1 MTIMKTIKSTALS
14 FVCLLLAAVGGDA
27 YANSYGKRTEPLD
40 GFSWASA
47 KWISA
52 KHAPVMDE
60 VVNDTKNC
68 LAADGASW
76 FVSEIRND
84 KPVKSAVWMCSSLG
98 IFDIFVNGKL
108 IGDEVLRP
116 GFTHPKK
123 TRVSFTYDV
132 TDAFNKAAG
141 AVNQLSAQV
150 TFGWWGDKVVSPR
163 NVRGML
169 GRKCAFRAVLEVTYE
184 DGSVRQ
190 FGTDTETWKAGIAGP
205 VTHAGIFDG
214 EEYDARIKP
223 GYMTPEKLSTP
234 EINKEFAGVIYPSEG
249 AEVYHRRDIVLSPVK
264 SYVWKGVEGAADGQ
278 YGKVIIKKEYSD
290 GDVINLNPGE
300 TLVVDFGQNASAV
313 PEFQFK
319 ASSGTVLTCLPS
331 EILND
336 GNGAKSRGMDG
347 PEGSVHRESLRIPGD
362 IAMRLDYTFGPSKSY
377 VTYCP
382 RATFFGYRYISVTA
396 TGKVSI
402 KSVRSV
408 PVTSIAAEHEIGRIV
423 TGNKDVNQ
431 LISNSRWGMMSNYLS
446 VPTDCPQRNER
457 VGWSGDTQVF
467 AETGTFFAN
476 TNDFLCKWMKDMRD
490 TQTSRGGFPGVAPL
504 AQYGSN
510 MTMRVGWS
518 DAGIIVP
525 WTVWKQFGDRKIVD
539 QNWAAMEKY
548 MNHVYETYYDHGVL
562 MRENFNYQW
571 ADHLSFEALETHDKS
586 NWLKN
591 MKNKRTPCLEM
602 LEWWNYLGA
611 SYWAM
616 DAQMMVDMARA
627 TGRDPKKFET
637 MLAHARDY
645 LQMRFLKSDGS
656 FVVPQMNTM
665 QAPALYAL
673 RNNLLTGAAKEN
685 MISRLR
691 DNFASHGNRLQTGFL
706 GTSILMTTLAE
717 NGMNDVAYELLFQR
731 ECPSWLYS
739 IDNGATTIWERW
751 DSYTKERGLGPKI
764 MNSFNHYA
772 YGCVCEWIWENVAG
786 IKADPAKP
794 GFKHIILA
802 PVPDKRLGF
811 CDAEYESAAG
821 LIKSSWKYEGNE
833 WIWKFTIPEGS
844 TASVTL
850 PGRYEAEEYESGS
863 YEVRL

>member
-1 MTIMKTIKSTALS
+1 MNKIKSIALS
-14 FVCLLLAAVGGDA
+14 FICILAVNTSADA
-27 YANSYGKRTEPLD
+27 AGKPVKALD
-40 GFSWASA
+40 AFSWSA
-47 KWISA
+47 AEWISA
-52 KHAPVMDE
+52 ANAPVMDL
-60 VVNDTKNC
+60 VVNDTQNC
-68 LAADGASW
+68 LAAEGASW
-76 FVSEIRND
+76 FLSEVKND
-84 KPVKSAVWMCSSLG
+84 KKVRSAVWMCTSLG
-98 IFDIFVNGKL
+98 IFDIFVNGNR
-108 IGDEVLRP
+108 IGEEILKP
-116 GFTHPKK
+116 GFTHAKK
-123 TRVSFTYDV
+123 TRYSFTYDV
-132 TDAFNKAAG
+132 TDVFKIDAG
-141 AVNQLSAQV
+141 AVNVLSAQV
-150 TFGWWGDKVVSPR
+150 TPGWWGDKVVSPR
-163 NVRGML
+163 NVKGML
-169 GRKCAFRAVLEVTYE
+169 GRKCAFRAVLELTYE
-184 DGSVRQ
+184 DGTVRQ
-190 FGTDTETWKAGIAGP
+190 FGTDTQTWKAGIAGP
-205 VTHAGIFDG
+205 VIRAGIFDG
-214 EEYDARIKP
+214 EIYDARIKP
-223 GYMTPEKLSTP
+223 GYMTPEKLFKP
-234 EINKEFAGVIYPSEG
+234 EINEEFKGVVYPTAG
-249 AEVYHRRDIVLSPVK
+249 AEVYMRRDIALSPVQA
-264 SYVWKGVEGAADGQ
+264 YIWKGVEGASGDA
-278 YGKVIIKKEYSD
+278 YGKVIIRKEFKE
-290 GDVINLNPGE
+290 GEAMTLKAGE
-300 TLVVDFGQNASAV
+300 TLVVDFGQNSSAV
-313 PEFQFK
+313 PEFVFK
-319 ASSGTVLTCLPS
+319 AAEGTVLTCLPG

-336 GNGAKSRGMDG
+336 GNGARSRGCDG
-347 PEGSVHRESLRIPGD
+347 PEGSVHRENLRIPGD
-362 IAMRLDYTFGPSKSY
+362 IAFLVRYTFGKDKNF

-382 RATFFGYRYISVTA
+382 RYTFFGYRYISVTA
-396 TGKVSI
+396 TDNVTI
-402 KSVRSV
+402 RSV
-408 PVTSIAAEHEIGRIV
+408 SSIPVTSIAQDHEIGRIK
-423 TGNKDVNQ
+423 TGNKDINR

-476 TNDFLCKWMKDMRD
+476 TNDFLRKWMRDMRD
-490 TQTSRGGFPGVAPL
+490 TQTLKGGFPGVAPL

-518 DAGIIVP
+518 DAGVIVP
-525 WTVWKQFGDRKIVD
+525 WIVWKQFGDRKIVD
-539 QNWAAMEKY
+539 ENWAAMEKY
-548 MNHVYETYYDHGVL
+548 MKHVFETYYDHGVL

-627 TGRDPKKFET
+627 TGRDAKKYET

-645 LQMRFLKSDGS
+645 LQMRFLKADGS
-656 FVVPQMNTM
+656 FVVPQMNDM

-673 RNNLLTGAAKEN
+673 RNNLLTGIAKEN
-685 MISRLR
+685 MITRLR
-691 DNFASHGNRLQTGFL
+691 ENFESHGNRLQTGFL

-739 IDNGATTIWERW
+739 VDNGATTIWERW

-821 LIKSSWKYEGNE
+821 LIKSSWKYEGNK
-833 WIWKFTIPEGS
+833 WIWNFTIPEGA

-850 PGRYEAEEYESGS
+850 PGDYESKKYESGS
-863 YEVRL
+863 YEVKLTL

>member
-1 MTIMKTIKSTALS
+1 MNKIKSIALS
-14 FVCLLLAAVGGDA
+14 FICILAVNTSADA
-27 YANSYGKRTEPLD
+27 AGKPVKALD
-40 GFSWASA
+40 AFSWSA
-47 KWISA
+47 AEWISA
-52 KHAPVMDE
+52 ANAPVMDL
-60 VVNDTKNC
+60 VVNDTQNC
-68 LAADGASW
+68 LAAEGASW
-76 FVSEIRND
+76 FLSEVKND
-84 KPVKSAVWMCSSLG
+84 KKVRSAVWMCTSLG
-98 IFDIFVNGKL
+98 IFDIFVNGNR
-108 IGDEVLRP
+108 IGEEILKP
-116 GFTHPKK
+116 GFTHAKK
-123 TRVSFTYDV
+123 TRYSFTYDV
-132 TDAFNKAAG
+132 TEVFKKDAG
-141 AVNQLSAQV
+141 AVNVLSAQV
-150 TFGWWGDKVVSPR
+150 TPGWWGDKVVSPR
-163 NVRGML
+163 NVKGML
-169 GRKCAFRAVLEVTYE
+169 GRKCAFRAVLELTYE
-184 DGSVRQ
+184 DGTVRQ
-190 FGTDTETWKAGIAGP
+190 FGTDTQTWKAGIAGP
-205 VTHAGIFDG
+205 VIRAGIFDG
-214 EEYDARIKP
+214 EIYDARIKP
-223 GYMTPEKLSTP
+223 GYMTPEKLFKP
-234 EINKEFAGVIYPSEG
+234 EINEEFKGVVYPTAG
-249 AEVYHRRDIVLSPVK
+249 AEVYMRRDIALSPVQA
-264 SYVWKGVEGAADGQ
+264 YIWKGVEGASGDA
-278 YGKVIIKKEYSD
+278 YGKVIIRKEFKE
-290 GDVINLNPGE
+290 GEAMTLKAGE
-300 TLVVDFGQNASAV
+300 TLVVDFGQNSSAV
-313 PEFQFK
+313 PEFVFK
-319 ASSGTVLTCLPS
+319 AAEGTVLTCLPG

-336 GNGAKSRGMDG
+336 GNGARSRGCDG
-347 PEGSVHRESLRIPGD
+347 PEGSVHRENLRIPGD
-362 IAMRLDYTFGPSKSY
+362 IAFLVRYTFGKDKNF

-382 RATFFGYRYISVTA
+382 RYTFFGYRYISVTA
-396 TGKVSI
+396 TDNVTI
-402 KSVRSV
+402 RSV
-408 PVTSIAAEHEIGRIV
+408 SSIPVTSIAQDHEIGRIK
-423 TGNKDVNQ
+423 TGNKDINR

-476 TNDFLCKWMKDMRD
+476 TNDFLRKWMRDMRD
-490 TQTSRGGFPGVAPL
+490 TQTLKGGFPGVAPL

-518 DAGIIVP
+518 DAGVIVP
-525 WTVWKQFGDRKIVD
+525 WIVWKQFGDRKIVD
-539 QNWAAMEKY
+539 ENWAAMEKY
-548 MNHVYETYYDHGVL
+548 MKHVFETYYDHGVL

-627 TGRDPKKFET
+627 TGRDAKKYET

-645 LQMRFLKSDGS
+645 LQMRFLKADGS
-656 FVVPQMNTM
+656 FVVPQMNDM

-673 RNNLLTGAAKEN
+673 RNNLLTGIAKEN
-685 MISRLR
+685 MITRLR
-691 DNFASHGNRLQTGFL
+691 ENFESHGNRLQTGFL

-739 IDNGATTIWERW
+739 VDNGATTIWERW

-821 LIKSSWKYEGNE
+821 LIKSSWKYEGNK
-833 WIWKFTIPEGS
+833 WIWNFTIPEGA

-850 PGRYEAEEYESGS
+850 PGDYESKKYESGS
-863 YEVRL
+863 YEVKLTL

>member
-1 MTIMKTIKSTALS
+1 MNKIKSIALS
-14 FVCLLLAAVGGDA
+14 FICILAVNTSAAAAGKPVKALDA
-27 YANSYGKRTEPLD
+27 
-40 GFSWASA
+40 FSWSA
-47 KWISA
+47 AEWISA
-52 KHAPVMDE
+52 ANAPVMDL
-60 VVNDTKNC
+60 VVNDTQNC
-68 LAADGASW
+68 LAAEGASW
-76 FVSEIRND
+76 FLSEVKND
-84 KPVKSAVWMCSSLG
+84 KKVRSAVWMCTSLG
-98 IFDIFVNGKL
+98 IFDIFVNGNR
-108 IGDEVLRP
+108 IGEEILKP
-116 GFTHPKK
+116 GFTHAKK
-123 TRVSFTYDV
+123 TRYSFTYDV
-132 TDAFNKAAG
+132 TDVFKKDAG
-141 AVNQLSAQV
+141 AVNVLSAQV
-150 TFGWWGDKVVSPR
+150 TPGWWGDKVVSPR
-163 NVRGML
+163 NVKGML
-169 GRKCAFRAVLEVTYE
+169 GRKCAFRAVLELTYE
-184 DGSVRQ
+184 DGTVRQ
-190 FGTDTETWKAGIAGP
+190 FGTDTQTWKAGIAGP
-205 VTHAGIFDG
+205 VIRAGIFDG
-214 EEYDARIKP
+214 EIYDARIKP
-223 GYMTPEKLSTP
+223 GYMTPEKLFKP
-234 EINKEFAGVIYPSEG
+234 EINEEFKGVVYPTAG
-249 AEVYHRRDIVLSPVK
+249 AEVYMRRDIALSPVQA
-264 SYVWKGVEGAADGQ
+264 YIWKGVEGASGDA
-278 YGKVIIKKEYSD
+278 YGKVIIRKEFKE
-290 GDVINLNPGE
+290 GEAMTLKAGE
-300 TLVVDFGQNASAV
+300 TLVVDFGQNSSAV
-313 PEFQFK
+313 PEFVFK
-319 ASSGTVLTCLPS
+319 AAEGTVLTCLPG

-336 GNGAKSRGMDG
+336 GNGSHSRGCDG
-347 PEGSVHRESLRIPGD
+347 PEGSVHRENLRIPGD
-362 IAMRLDYTFGPSKSY
+362 IAFLVRYTFGKDKNF

-382 RATFFGYRYISVTA
+382 RYTFFGYRYISVTA
-396 TGKVSI
+396 TDNVTI
-402 KSVRSV
+402 RSV
-408 PVTSIAAEHEIGRIV
+408 SSIPVTSIAQDHEIGRIK
-423 TGNKDVNQ
+423 TGNKDINR

-476 TNDFLCKWMKDMRD
+476 TNDFLRKWMRDMRD
-490 TQTSRGGFPGVAPL
+490 TQTLKGGFPGVAPL

-518 DAGIIVP
+518 DAGVIVP
-525 WTVWKQFGDRKIVD
+525 WTVWKQFGDRKVVD
-539 QNWAAMEKY
+539 ENWAAMEKY
-548 MNHVYETYYDHGVL
+548 MKHVFETYYDHGVL

-627 TGRDPKKFET
+627 TGRDAKKYET

-656 FVVPQMNTM
+656 FVVPQMNDM

-673 RNNLLTGAAKEN
+673 RNNLLTGIAKEN
-685 MISRLR
+685 MITRLR
-691 DNFASHGNRLQTGFL
+691 ENFESHGNRLQTGFL

-739 IDNGATTIWERW
+739 VDNGATTIWERW

-811 CDAEYESAAG
+811 CEAEYESAAG
-821 LIKSSWKYEGNE
+821 LIKSSWKYEGNT
-833 WIWKFTIPEGS
+833 WIWNFTIPEGA

-850 PGRYEAEEYESGS
+850 PGDYESKKYESGS
-863 YEVRL
+863 YEVKLTL

>member
-1 MTIMKTIKSTALS
+1 MNKIKSIALS
-14 FVCLLLAAVGGDA
+14 FICILAVNTSADA
-27 YANSYGKRTEPLD
+27 AGKPVKALD
-40 GFSWASA
+40 AFSWSA
-47 KWISA
+47 AEWISA
-52 KHAPVMDE
+52 ANAPVMDL
-60 VVNDTKNC
+60 VVNDTQNC
-68 LAADGASW
+68 LAAEGASW
-76 FVSEIRND
+76 FLSEVKND
-84 KPVKSAVWMCSSLG
+84 KKVRSAVWMCTSLG
-98 IFDIFVNGKL
+98 IFDIFVNGNR
-108 IGDEVLRP
+108 IGEEILKP
-116 GFTHPKK
+116 GFTHAKK
-123 TRVSFTYDV
+123 TRYSFTYDV
-132 TDAFNKAAG
+132 TDVFKIDAG
-141 AVNQLSAQV
+141 AVNVLSAQV
-150 TFGWWGDKVVSPR
+150 TPGWWGDKVVSPR
-163 NVRGML
+163 NVKGML
-169 GRKCAFRAVLEVTYE
+169 GRKCAFRAVLELTYE
-184 DGSVRQ
+184 DGTVRQ
-190 FGTDTETWKAGIAGP
+190 FGTDTQTWKAGIAGP
-205 VTHAGIFDG
+205 VIRAGIFDG
-214 EEYDARIKP
+214 EIYDARIKP
-223 GYMTPEKLSTP
+223 GYMTPEKLFKP
-234 EINKEFAGVIYPSEG
+234 EINEEFKGVVYPTAG
-249 AEVYHRRDIVLSPVK
+249 AEVYMRRDIALSPVQA
-264 SYVWKGVEGAADGQ
+264 YIWKGVEGASGDA
-278 YGKVIIKKEYSD
+278 YGKVIIRKEFKE
-290 GDVINLNPGE
+290 GEAMTLKAGE
-300 TLVVDFGQNASAV
+300 TLVVDFGQNSSAV
-313 PEFQFK
+313 PEFVFK
-319 ASSGTVLTCLPS
+319 AAEGTVLTCLPG

-336 GNGAKSRGMDG
+336 GNGARSRGCDG
-347 PEGSVHRESLRIPGD
+347 PEGSVHRENLRIPGD
-362 IAMRLDYTFGPSKSY
+362 IAFLVRYTFGKDKNF

-382 RATFFGYRYISVTA
+382 RYTFFGYRYISVTA
-396 TGKVSI
+396 TDNVTI
-402 KSVRSV
+402 RSV
-408 PVTSIAAEHEIGRIV
+408 SSIPVTSIAQDHEIGRIK
-423 TGNKDVNQ
+423 TGNKDINR

-476 TNDFLCKWMKDMRD
+476 TNDFLRKWMRDMRD
-490 TQTSRGGFPGVAPL
+490 TQTLKGGFPGVAPL

-518 DAGIIVP
+518 DAGVIVP
-525 WTVWKQFGDRKIVD
+525 WIVWKQFGDRKIVD
-539 QNWAAMEKY
+539 ENWAAMEKY
-548 MNHVYETYYDHGVL
+548 MKHVFETYYDHGVL

-627 TGRDPKKFET
+627 TGRDAKKYET

-645 LQMRFLKSDGS
+645 LQMRFLKADGS
-656 FVVPQMNTM
+656 FVVPQMNDM

-673 RNNLLTGAAKEN
+673 RNNLLTGIAKEN
-685 MISRLR
+685 MITRLR
-691 DNFASHGNRLQTGFL
+691 ENFESHGNRLQTGFL

-739 IDNGATTIWERW
+739 VDNGATTIWERW

-821 LIKSSWKYEGNE
+821 LIKSSWKYEGNT
-833 WIWKFTIPEGS
+833 WIWNFTIPEGA

-850 PGRYEAEEYESGS
+850 PGDYESKKYESGS
-863 YEVRL
+863 YEVKLTL

>member
-1 MTIMKTIKSTALS
+1 MNKIKSIALS
-14 FVCLLLAAVGGDA
+14 FICILAVNTSADA
-27 YANSYGKRTEPLD
+27 AGKPVKALD
-40 GFSWASA
+40 AFSWSA
-47 KWISA
+47 AEWISA
-52 KHAPVMDE
+52 ANAPVMDM
-60 VVNDTKNC
+60 VVNDTQNC
-68 LAADGASW
+68 LAAEGASW
-76 FVSEIRND
+76 FLSEVKND
-84 KPVKSAVWMCSSLG
+84 IKVRSAVWMCTSLG
-98 IFDIFVNGKL
+98 IFDIFVNGNR
-108 IGDEVLRP
+108 IGEEILKP
-116 GFTHPKK
+116 GFTHAKK
-123 TRVSFTYDV
+123 TRYSFTYDV
-132 TDAFNKAAG
+132 TEVFKKDAG
-141 AVNQLSAQV
+141 AVNVLSAQV
-150 TFGWWGDKVVSPR
+150 TPGWWGDKVVSPR
-163 NVRGML
+163 NVKGML
-169 GRKCAFRAVLEVTYE
+169 GRKCAFRAVLELVYE
-184 DGSVRQ
+184 DGTVRQ
-190 FGTDTETWKAGIAGP
+190 FGTDTQTWKAGIAGP
-205 VTHAGIFDG
+205 VIRAGIFDG
-214 EEYDARIKP
+214 EIYDARIKP
-223 GYMTPEKLSTP
+223 GYMTPERLFTP
-234 EINKEFAGVIYPSEG
+234 EINEEFKGVVYPTAG
-249 AEVYHRRDIVLSPVK
+249 AEVYMRRDIALSPVQA
-264 SYVWKGVEGAADGQ
+264 YIWKGVEGASGDA
-278 YGKVIIKKEYSD
+278 YGKVIIRKEFKE
-290 GDVINLNPGE
+290 GEAMTLKAGE
-300 TLVVDFGQNASAV
+300 TLVVDFGQNSSAV
-313 PEFQFK
+313 PEFVFK
-319 ASSGTVLTCLPS
+319 AAEGTVLTCLPG

-336 GNGAKSRGMDG
+336 GNGARSRGCDG
-347 PEGSVHRESLRIPGD
+347 PEGSVHRENLRIPGD
-362 IAMRLDYTFGPSKSY
+362 IAFLVRYTFGKDKNF

-382 RATFFGYRYISVTA
+382 RYTFFGYRYISVTA
-396 TGKVSI
+396 TDNVTI
-402 KSVRSV
+402 RSV
-408 PVTSIAAEHEIGRIV
+408 SSIPVTSIAQDHEIGRIK
-423 TGNKDVNQ
+423 TGNKDINR

-476 TNDFLCKWMKDMRD
+476 TNDFLRKWMRDMRD
-490 TQTSRGGFPGVAPL
+490 TQTLKGGFPGVAPL

-518 DAGIIVP
+518 DAGVIVP

-539 QNWAAMEKY
+539 ENWAAMEKY
-548 MNHVYETYYDHGVL
+548 MKHVFETYYDHGVL

-627 TGRDPKKFET
+627 TGRDAKKYET

-645 LQMRFLKSDGS
+645 LQMRFLKADGS
-656 FVVPQMNTM
+656 FVVPQMNDM

-673 RNNLLTGAAKEN
+673 RNNLLSGIAKEN
-685 MISRLR
+685 MITRLR
-691 DNFASHGNRLQTGFL
+691 ENFESRGNRLQTGFL

-739 IDNGATTIWERW
+739 VDNGATTIWERW

-850 PGRYEAEEYESGS
+850 PGRYEAEEYGSGS

>member
-1 MTIMKTIKSTALS
+1 MNKIKSIALS
-14 FVCLLLAAVGGDA
+14 FICILAVNTSADA
-27 YANSYGKRTEPLD
+27 AGKPVKALD
-40 GFSWASA
+40 AFSWSA
-47 KWISA
+47 AEWISA
-52 KHAPVMDE
+52 ANAPVMDL
-60 VVNDTKNC
+60 VVNDTQNC
-68 LAADGASW
+68 LAAEGASW
-76 FVSEIRND
+76 FLSEVKND
-84 KPVKSAVWMCSSLG
+84 KKVRSAVWMCTSLG
-98 IFDIFVNGKL
+98 IFDIFVNGNR
-108 IGDEVLRP
+108 IGEEILKP
-116 GFTHPKK
+116 GFTHAKK
-123 TRVSFTYDV
+123 TRYSFTYDV
-132 TDAFNKAAG
+132 TDVFKKDAG
-141 AVNQLSAQV
+141 AVNVLSAQV
-150 TFGWWGDKVVSPR
+150 TPGWWGDKVVSPR
-163 NVRGML
+163 NVKGML
-169 GRKCAFRAVLEVTYE
+169 GRKCAFRAVLELTYE
-184 DGSVRQ
+184 DGTVRQ
-190 FGTDTETWKAGIAGP
+190 FGTDTQTWKAGIAGP
-205 VTHAGIFDG
+205 VIRAGIFDG
-214 EEYDARIKP
+214 EIYDARIKP
-223 GYMTPEKLSTP
+223 GYMTPEKLFKP
-234 EINKEFAGVIYPSEG
+234 EINEEFKGVVYPTAG
-249 AEVYHRRDIVLSPVK
+249 AEVYMRRDIALSPVQA
-264 SYVWKGVEGAADGQ
+264 YIWKGVEGASGDA
-278 YGKVIIKKEYSD
+278 YGKVIIRKEFKE
-290 GDVINLNPGE
+290 GEAMTLKAGE
-300 TLVVDFGQNASAV
+300 TLVVDFGQNSSAV
-313 PEFQFK
+313 PEFVFK
-319 ASSGTVLTCLPS
+319 AAEGTVLTCLPG

-336 GNGAKSRGMDG
+336 GNGARSRGCDG
-347 PEGSVHRESLRIPGD
+347 PEGSVHRENLRIPGD
-362 IAMRLDYTFGPSKSY
+362 IAFLVRYTFGKDKNF

-382 RATFFGYRYISVTA
+382 RYTFFGYRYISVTA
-396 TGKVSI
+396 TDNVTI
-402 KSVRSV
+402 RSV
-408 PVTSIAAEHEIGRIV
+408 SSIPVTSIAQNHEIGRIK
-423 TGNKDVNQ
+423 TGNKDINR

-476 TNDFLCKWMKDMRD
+476 TNDFLRKWMRDMRD
-490 TQTSRGGFPGVAPL
+490 TQTLKGGFPGVAPL

-518 DAGIIVP
+518 DAGVIVP

-539 QNWAAMEKY
+539 ENWAAMEKY
-548 MNHVYETYYDHGVL
+548 MKHVFETYYDHGVL

-627 TGRDPKKFET
+627 TGRDAKKYET

-645 LQMRFLKSDGS
+645 LQMRFLKADGS
-656 FVVPQMNTM
+656 FVVPQMNDM

-673 RNNLLTGAAKEN
+673 RNNLLSGIAKEN
-685 MISRLR
+685 MITRLR
-691 DNFASHGNRLQTGFL
+691 ENFESHGNRLQTGFL

-739 IDNGATTIWERW
+739 VDNGATTIWERW

-786 IKADPAKP
+786 IKSDPAKP

-811 CDAEYESAAG
+811 CEAEYESAAG
-821 LIKSSWKYEGNE
+821 LIKSSWKYEGNT
-833 WIWKFTIPEGS
+833 WIWNFTIPEGA

-850 PGRYEAEEYESGS
+850 PGDYESKKYESGS
-863 YEVRL
+863 YEVKLTL